1 VGSFKNN
8 INKTMDTPLTN
19 QEVTKKIYEEIKSVL
34 DFEIYNL
41 GVSRDEKNDIDYIFV
56 EANELEVSVDMI
68 IEKFKTFYGLNL
80 EFVDYAATDKHC
92 NFAFEVIY
100 KG

>member
-1 VGSFKNN
+1 
-8 INKTMDTPLTN
+8 MDTPLTN
-19 QEVTKKIYEEIKSVL
+19 QEVTEKVYEKIKSVL
-34 DFEIYNL
+34 DFEIYNMAI
-41 GVSRDEKNDIDYIFV
+41 SRDSKNDIDYIFV

-68 IEKFKTFYGLNL
+68 IEKFKTFYDLNL
-80 EFVDYAATDKHC
+80 KFIDYQATDKHC